1 MATELWNALR
11 ASFTLRTGEGLPALG
26 RLERSASSPGGR
38 VRIMLRNFL
47 AHGPTFDE
55 ANWSMISEQLTV
67 QMELLANQSLKLVG
81 LESTPAAGAAT
92 ATGDILKGSTKA
104 PVPRAEAGGAGCRY
118 GSGTCTACARCSL
131 CRGVVHPP

>member
-1 MATELWNALR
+1 
-11 ASFTLRTGEGLPALG
+11 
-26 RLERSASSPGGR
+26 
-38 VRIMLRNFL
+38 MLRSFL

-131 CRGVVHPP
+131 CRGRSASAMTLYSKVMERNTTEQLKRSNNHSGTVSSAEGR